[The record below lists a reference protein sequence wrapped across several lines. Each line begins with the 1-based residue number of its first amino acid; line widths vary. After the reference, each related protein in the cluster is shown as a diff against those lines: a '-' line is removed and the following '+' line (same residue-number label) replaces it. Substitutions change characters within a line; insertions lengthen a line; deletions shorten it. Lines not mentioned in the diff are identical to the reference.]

1 MIFQWVHRF
10 TEPYLSG
17 LTCIA
22 AGLPQSLVA
31 LGDKDGQ
38 IHIYEASSDFKCLKL
53 RTILAHHGGAIHS
66 ILFHLSSSSSI
77 INNITGHILSC
88 SDDMTVGVV
97 CVLRDGSLLLSKL
110 LHGHV
115 GRVRSIHVQGDR
127 VISGSD
133 DRSVKLW
140 SLDTLVPDHAQPES
154 GKPIVTLTGHS
165 GPVTGVLLP
174 AQPYHQW
181 AFSAAGCSV
190 RLWDVTQGT
199 CLKVCRR

>member
-1 MIFQWVHRF
+1 MMG
-10 TEPYLSG
+10 Y
-17 LTCIA
+17 
-22 AGLPQSLVA
+22 
-31 LGDKDGQ
+31 
-38 IHIYEASSDFKCLKL
+38 
-53 RTILAHHGGAIHS
+53 
-66 ILFHLSSSSSI
+66 
-77 INNITGHILSC
+77 ILSC

-97 CVLRDGSLLLSKL
+97 GVLRDGSLILSKL

-115 GRVRSIHVQGDR
+115 GRVRSIHVQGNR

-140 SLDTLVPDHAQPES
+140 CLDGLTPDTNLET

-174 AQPYHQW
+174 AAPYQQW

-190 RLWDVTQGT
+190 RLWDVEQGT
-199 CLKVCRR
+199 CLKVRSQSQKIR

>member
-1 MIFQWVHRF
+1 M
-10 TEPYLSG
+10 
-17 LTCIA
+17 
-22 AGLPQSLVA
+22 
-31 LGDKDGQ
+31 
-38 IHIYEASSDFKCLKL
+38 
-53 RTILAHHGGAIHS
+53 
-66 ILFHLSSSSSI
+66 
-77 INNITGHILSC
+77 
-88 SDDMTVGVV
+88 
-97 CVLRDGSLLLSKL
+97 
-110 LHGHV
+110 

-174 AQPYHQW
+174 AQPYQQW

-199 CLKVCRR
+199 CLKVYRR